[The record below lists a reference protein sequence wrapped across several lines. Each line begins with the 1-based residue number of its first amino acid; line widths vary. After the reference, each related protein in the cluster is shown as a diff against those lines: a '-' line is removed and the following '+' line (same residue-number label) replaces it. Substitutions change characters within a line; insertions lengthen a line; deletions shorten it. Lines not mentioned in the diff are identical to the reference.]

1 MGNIHIITW
10 KVSTSLVAWK
20 GKTQRNGTQPF
31 TEYAVLG
38 GILVTVSHEVIQGVS
53 RSWLCQCEALCNW
66 RNWEPRLN
74 PISWLYKNLALMRLK
89 WLDWAL
95 SRRGGGRWHAGPSTL
110 AWMSPS
116 TTRLAF
122 CQPFKLSV
130 TRWTLSSG
138 NRQWFL
144 FRCLI
149 ILVNQIEPEQK
160 VCSKQTMYLQ
170 IALFGGCTTL
180 RRWSY

>member
-10 KVSTSLVAWK
+10 KVSTSLTVWK
-20 GKTQRNGTQPF
+20 SKTQRNGTQPF

-38 GILVTVSHEVIQGVS
+38 GIGVPMSQEVIQGVS
-53 RSWLCQCEALCNW
+53 RSWLSQCEAFCSLQ
-66 RNWEPRLN
+66 NWELQLN

-89 WLDWAL
+89 WLDCDL
-95 SRRGGGRWHAGPSTL
+95 SRRGGGRWHTGPSIL

-116 TTRLAF
+116 TMHLAF
-122 CQPFKLSV
+122 CQPSKLSV
-130 TRWTLSSG
+130 TSWTLSSG

-170 IALFGGCTTL
+170 IALFGGCTL
-180 RRWSY
+180 

>member
-1 MGNIHIITW
+1 MGNVHIITW
-10 KVSTSLVAWK
+10 KVSTSLVVGK
-20 GKTQRNGTQPF
+20 SKTQRK
-31 TEYAVLG
+31 VLSLLWNMKFG
-38 GILVTVSHEVIQGVS
+38 EASSCPSQEVIQRYS
-53 RSWLCQCEALCNW
+53 RGWPSPCEPFCSLWN
-66 RNWEPRLN
+66 RELH
-74 PISWLYKNLALMRLK
+74 LLALSESCSNVTKTIGLG
-89 WLDWAL
+89 
-95 SRRGGGRWHAGPSTL
+95 SGQRGGGRWHTGPRML

-116 TTRLAF
+116 TMCLAF
-122 CQPFKLSV
+122 CQPSKLSK

-170 IALFGGCTTL
+170 IALFGGCTF
-180 RRWSY
+180 